1 MPKTG
6 FVTFANEV
14 GTLRLTA
21 FRSKVTRLGLD
32 LDKRMTTPKAPQSLA
47 IGARKRDTLRRNVVG
62 KSREEFPTG
71 CTNPIR
77 EGWLTWTKSLR
88 KPWLTK

>member
-6 FVTFANEV
+6 FVTFSNEV

-21 FRSKVTRLGLD
+21 FRSKATQLGVGP
-32 LDKRMTTPKAPQSLA
+32 DKKLTTPKAPQSLA
-47 IGARKRDTLRRNVVG
+47 TGARKRDTLRRNVEE
-62 KSREEFPTG
+62 KSQEEYPTG
-71 CTNPIR
+71 CPNPTR
-77 EGWLTWTKSLR
+77 EGLLPWTTPLR